1 MSDCR
6 KAESNGNSTSS
17 PQESTYKFKKQQT
30 MKRWSKISII
40 SVVAIL
46 GAIITRTNIL
56 YWLVGLSVGKT
67 FIRIILTAS
76 LAIILFVA
84 IYALI
89 VVSLFWILIS

>member
-1 MSDCR
+1 
-6 KAESNGNSTSS
+6 
-17 PQESTYKFKKQQT
+17 

-40 SVVAIL
+40 GVVAIL

-56 YWLVGLSVGKT
+56 YWLIGLTLGRT

-89 VVSLFWILIS
+89 VVGLFWVLIS